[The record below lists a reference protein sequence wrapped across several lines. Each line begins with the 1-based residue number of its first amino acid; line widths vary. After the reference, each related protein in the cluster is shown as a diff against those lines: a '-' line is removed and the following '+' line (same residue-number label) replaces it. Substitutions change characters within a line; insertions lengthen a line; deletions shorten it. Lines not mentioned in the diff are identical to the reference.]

1 LEPAL
6 FAICKVARRVT
17 IIQDAT
23 CLIIMP
29 IDDDKKLEKS
39 FYLLNL
45 IFTRM
50 TLSDEAFQRLHG
62 NHRNVSEQNGIK
74 LYTLSRRM

>member
-1 LEPAL
+1 MEPAL

-39 FYLLNL
+39 FV
-45 IFTRM
+45 FAQ
-50 TLSDEAFQRLHG
+50 SD
-62 NHRNVSEQNGIK
+62 
-74 LYTLSRRM
+74 LYKDDIVR